1 MVKKIFL
8 KINAWLHLWLGIV
21 SGIIVIILSITGC
34 ILVFEQ
40 EIRQVTNPWLH
51 AEKQGEQL
59 PPSVLYKAVADALP
73 NKEIYSIWYHG
84 EGKTAHFSLNSDSM
98 VYVNPYT
105 AEVVA
110 MVDHEDFFHFI
121 EEGHFYLWFP
131 EAIGEIIVGWGTF
144 IFFFILLSGLIMW
157 WPKRWNK
164 KEMNNSF
171 KVKWK
176 ARFKRLNYD
185 LHNVLGFYSLT
196 IAAIIA
202 ITALIMSFT
211 WFNTG
216 VYWLSGGD
224 KIENIISKSDTTI
237 NQQVVSLQQID
248 KAWKKGTDEI
258 AEYNKDQIIVS
269 FPKKASDVI
278 ELCTD
283 MINGSW
289 RYVNLD
295 QHTLKELPSSQSK
308 LKDEQLANWL
318 RRNNFSLHVGAI
330 GGITTKIIFFL
341 VSLICASL
349 PITGFYIWWGKR
361 KKKIRKKQ
369 KHLAHSA
376 SPQMNPI

>member
-40 EIRQVTNPWLH
+40 EIRQFTNPWLH

-59 PPSVLYKAVADALP
+59 PPSVLYKAVADVLP

-84 EGKTAHFSLNSDSM
+84 EGRTAHFSLNSDSM

-110 MVDHEDFFHFI
+110 MVDHEDFFHFV
-121 EEGHFYLWFP
+121 EEGHFHLWFP
-131 EAIGEIIVGWGTF
+131 EAIGEPIVGWGTF
-144 IFFFILLSGLIMW
+144 IFFFLLLSGIIMW

-164 KEMNNSF
+164 KELNNSF

-176 ARFKRLNYD
+176 ARLKRLNYD

-202 ITALIMSFT
+202 ITALIMSFS
-211 WFNTG
+211 WFNNG
-216 VYWLSGGD
+216 VYWLSGGV
-224 KIENIISKSDTTI
+224 KKEQIISESDTTK
-237 NQQVVSLQQID
+237 NSQLASLQQVD

-258 AEYNKDQIIVS
+258 GEYNKDQIIVS
-269 FPKKASDVI
+269 FPKKASDAI
-278 ELCTD
+278 ELCVD
-283 MINGSW
+283 MHSGSW

-295 QHTLKELPSSQSK
+295 QHSLKELPSSQLK
-308 LKDEQLANWL
+308 LRDEQLANWL

-330 GGITTKIIFFL
+330 GGIATKIIFFFI
-341 VSLICASL
+341 SLICASL
-349 PITGFYIWWGKR
+349 PITGFYIWWGRWR
-361 KKKIRKKQ
+361 KKRQKRRKYLRKNIMAQ
-369 KHLAHSA
+369 TA
-376 SPQMNPI
+376 SI

>member
-1 MVKKIFL
+1 MIKDIFL

-40 EIRQVTNPWLH
+40 EIRKVTNPWLH

-59 PPSVLYKAVADALP
+59 PPSVLYKAVAEVLP

-131 EAIGEIIVGWGTF
+131 EAIGEPIVGWGTF
-144 IFFFILLSGLIMW
+144 IFFFILFSGLIMW

-164 KEMNNSF
+164 KGINNSF

-176 ARFKRLNYD
+176 ARFKRINYD
-185 LHNVLGFYSLT
+185 LHNVLGFYSLI

-211 WFNTG
+211 WFNNG
-216 VYWLSGGD
+216 VYWLSGGV
-224 KIENIISKSDTTI
+224 KVQNIVSQSDTTI
-237 NQQVVSLQQID
+237 NQQVVSLQQVD
-248 KAWKKGTDEI
+248 KAWKKGIHEI

-269 FPKKASDVI
+269 FPKKPSDVI
-278 ELCTD
+278 ALCTD
-283 MINGSW
+283 MHSGSW
-289 RYVNLD
+289 RYVDLD
-295 QHTLKELPSSQSK
+295 QHTLEELPSSQSK

-341 VSLICASL
+341 VSLVCASL
-349 PITGFYIWWGKR
+349 PITGFYIWWGRR
-361 KKKIRKKQ
+361 KKKIHKKQ
-369 KHLAHSA
+369 KHRARSAHA
-376 SPQMNPI
+376 QMNPV